1 MSDEDKDSKTQDPT
15 QKRLDDALEKGDV
28 AKSQEVNTWF
38 VIAASTLLLSSF
50 SGSIS
55 TGIEVPMRN
64 LLMNLHQI
72 RVDGPGLLS
81 LLGQIELMLIGV
93 LGVPLL
99 LLLIAGVGSN
109 LIQHKLVFSTEPLT
123 PKFSKISPAA
133 GFARVFGKQAGA
145 NFLKGIFKVVAL
157 SVVMV
162 LILWPERHRLD
173 AMIRFDP
180 IAILTVTKTISL
192 QLMGTVVAMLAVVAA
207 LDFLFQYRQW
217 FERQKMSLEEIKEEY
232 KQSEGDPHIKG
243 RIRQIRH
250 ARMKKRMMAAVPTA
264 SVIITNP
271 THYAVALKYER
282 GMPAPICVAK
292 GVDVLALKIREI
304 ATANDIPIV
313 ENVPL
318 ARALHASVEIDD
330 EIPVEHYHAVAEV
343 IGYVMR
349 LRRGITGLG

>member
-1 MSDEDKDSKTQDPT
+1 MSDEDKESKTQDPT

-55 TGIEVPMRN
+55 KGIEVPMRN
-64 LLMNLHQI
+64 LLMNMHQI

-81 LLGQIELMLIGV
+81 LLSQIELMLIGV

-109 LIQHKLVFSTEPLT
+109 LIQHRLVFSTEPLS
-123 PKFSKISPAA
+123 PKFSKISPMA
-133 GFARVFGKQAGA
+133 GFQRLFGKQAGA
-145 NFLKGIFKVVAL
+145 NFLKGLFKVVL
-157 SVVMV
+157 LGVVMCLV
-162 LILWPERHRLD
+162 LWPERHRLD

-180 IAILTVTKTISL
+180 MSILNVTKTISV
-192 QLMGTVVAMLAVVAA
+192 QLMGTVVAALALVAT
-207 LDFLFQYRQW
+207 LDYLFQYRQW

-243 RIRQIRH
+243 RIRQLRH

-271 THYAVALKYER
+271 THYAVALKYDR
-282 GMPAPICVAK
+282 GMPAPVCVAK
-292 GVDVLALKIREI
+292 GVDALALKIREI
-304 ATANDIPIV
+304 ATANNIPIV

-318 ARALHASVEIDD
+318 ARALHATVDIDD

-343 IGYVMR
+343 IGYVMK
-349 LRRGITGLG
+349 LKRRISGLG